1 MPASD
6 TVQRAALLPSDAIGA
21 SSTSE
26 LQVTKGGVL
35 VTCPFEG
42 SNQYNKRPC
51 LLKTWGR
58 TTTVGAS
65 NLTVKFYYGIS
76 TTIGSNFVLA
86 SSGAVAAG
94 SGVSSNFYLEV
105 RCLLDSTSKIINPE
119 LLPGHIG
126 ATLVAAAFGTQVT
139 AVDPSVEALAQ
150 AFSLT
155 IQLSASNAG
164 NLVIVDGFEFEAR

>member
-1 MPASD
+1 MPAAD
-6 TVQRAALLPSDAIGA
+6 TVQRAALLPSDSLGA

-42 SNQYNKRPC
+42 SNQYNKRPFA
-51 LLKTWGR
+51 LKIWGR

-65 NLTVKFYYGIS
+65 NLTVKIYYGIS

-94 SGVSSNFYLEV
+94 SGVNSNFYLET
-105 RCLLDSTSKIINPE
+105 RCLLDSTSKIINAV
-119 LLPGHIG
+119 LWPGFIG
-126 ATLVAAAFGTQVT
+126 ATVVAAAFGTQVT

-150 AFSLT
+150 AFSAT
-155 IQLSASNAG
+155 FQFSASNAG
-164 NLVIVDGFEFEAR
+164 NLAIADGFEFEAR